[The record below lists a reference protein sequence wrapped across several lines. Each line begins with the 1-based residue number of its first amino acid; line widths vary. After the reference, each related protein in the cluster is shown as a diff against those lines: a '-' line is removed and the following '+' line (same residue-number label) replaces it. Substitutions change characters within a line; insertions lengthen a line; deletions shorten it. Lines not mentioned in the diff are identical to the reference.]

1 MVGIRS
7 WENVRTFRWLT
18 ITERI
23 SEIGVCQQMWDVG
36 SELYVITCSEFCVY
50 QVDPLVLWQ
59 KYGTF
64 DALEVHVS
72 MTIWVVTTTCLVWV
86 MYWVLMHWNLN
97 FGTLWD
103 LWRGG
108 HKFVLT
114 QYNCCLLAG
123 IGLHMFLR
131 CAYELSRYEIQG
143 SSTSNCELSTV
154 WYTIRLHYLLQQQL
168 SNINNITPY
177 SDVQFHP
184 HRCVDCRLLPFAQG
198 IRYLRC
204 TIHLLELLMCMLF
217 VCAVNDATVQVFNYS
232 WGLEW

>member
-1 MVGIRS
+1 
-7 WENVRTFRWLT
+7 
-18 ITERI
+18 
-23 SEIGVCQQMWDVG
+23 MWDVG

-64 DALEVHVS
+64 DALKVHVS
-72 MTIWVVTTTCLVWV
+72 MTIWVALLHVLSGWCTGYLCIEIWISGLCETCGAAVTSSYLHSIIVA
-86 MYWVLMHWNLN
+86 YWW
-97 FGTLWD
+97 
-103 LWRGG
+103 
-108 HKFVLT
+108 
-114 QYNCCLLAG
+114 

-131 CAYELSRYEIQG
+131 SACVLSKYEIQG

-168 SNINNITPY
+168 SDINNITPY

-204 TIHLLELLMCMLF
+204 TIHLLELRMCMLF

-232 WGLEW
+232 WALEW

>member
-1 MVGIRS
+1 
-7 WENVRTFRWLT
+7 
-18 ITERI
+18 
-23 SEIGVCQQMWDVG
+23 MWDVG

-86 MYWVLMHWNLN
+86 MYWVLMHRNPN

-114 QYNCCLLAG
+114 QYNCCLLGNWITHAS
-123 IGLHMFLR
+123 
-131 CAYELSRYEIQG
+131 ALSALCVCCENTRYR
-143 SSTSNCELSTV
+143 V
-154 WYTIRLHYLLQQQL
+154 LQ
-168 SNINNITPY
+168 
-177 SDVQFHP
+177 
-184 HRCVDCRLLPFAQG
+184 RLLRVIDCLKHYPPP
-198 IRYLRC
+198 LPTTTT
-204 TIHLLELLMCMLF
+204 TIEHQQHYIIQWRSISSPSVRGLSIVA
-217 VCAVNDATVQVFNYS
+217 VCA
-232 WGLEW
+232 G